1 MPQPKSIPDGTDALE
16 DNLLDLI
23 ALIKFALHQVEHTT
37 PEEFAAF
44 KSEWCT
50 MMYLIKEKVDLA
62 YDTTGAVS
70 VMARRLPKD
79 GEALH

>member
-23 ALIKFALHQVEHTT
+23 ALVKFALHQVEHTT

-50 MMYLIKEKVDLA
+50 MMYLI
-62 YDTTGAVS
+62 
-70 VMARRLPKD
+70 
-79 GEALH
+79 